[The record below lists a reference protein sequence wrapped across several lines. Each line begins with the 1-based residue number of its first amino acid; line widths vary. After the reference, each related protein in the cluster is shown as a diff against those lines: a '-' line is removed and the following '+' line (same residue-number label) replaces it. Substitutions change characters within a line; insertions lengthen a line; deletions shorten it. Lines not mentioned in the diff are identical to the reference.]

1 MLQDG
6 EWVDISFELT
16 RQQDV
21 IVPESGDS
29 YAFAAEARGNE
40 SSLVAMPEGDTSIN
54 WTLVGSD
61 EAQQPRP
68 LTAAAAVITDTAVLA
83 ESAYAK
89 LDAAA
94 ESQMLT
100 LEALQQ
106 KAERIENTRFVEKAR
121 QEELAALNEEIDA
134 YNRQFLNRV
143 SFAESAV
150 TYPDALGEGVD
161 VRYTASKGRI
171 KEEVIVRSPGLLTGY
186 TAVIQL
192 NGLQAADEQ
201 GGIAYTDEDGRVVF
215 TTAPPLMYD
224 NNGIPSE
231 DIEVILEI
239 RGGAAHVTYTPD
251 PAWLEA
257 PERTYPV
264 VLNPLY
270 TNTVAQTA
278 QVDTYVHSGN
288 TSSGQNDSLTTMY
301 VGNRPVSG
309 TRRPHYA
316 YWRIKRANMPQLPAN
331 TYITSATFS
340 ARLVNGTT
348 SRGAIQLYA
357 VNSDAGEWSSG
368 NMLWSGKPAFGPLLQ
383 TWAANSSLSSNA
395 LTLSGTVTDT
405 VIGWYANSQST
416 NTGFV
421 FKYSFEDYAD
431 HNAMY
436 SSDYRGTNYL
446 ECIPQLV
453 IHYAS
458 PTRPIADGVY
468 FIRNRMSGMYL
479 DLTGNGVT
487 NGTLVQQFPGGDHP
501 SEMWKVTYLPS
512 TGNYRIESCLAEGK
526 ALDSCGE
533 SSARP
538 GTRTV
543 LWTVDGNPEQRWL
556 IQPKGTGYYYVS
568 PEINYQLAI
577 QVEGGS
583 MYSNAK
589 IAVSEKDFSQT
600 QQWYFESVNIGNG
613 GGYRPIST
621 VKPNCFG
628 YALKINQSVDLPVNP
643 FNESHYTEDHI
654 SGIESALSDHV
665 NYRQLASHVDVI
677 QNNEYR
683 IAIRVSNGINGWIF
697 HVIYQ
702 LSDGSWAR
710 KNHTGPSKQL
720 GWGDPSITPRMWE
733 TDLFPE
739 WCGTVY
745 YAIWPK

>member
-40 SSLVAMPEGDTSIN
+40 SSLVAMSEGDTSIN

-186 TAVIQL
+186 TAGIQL
-192 NGLQAADEQ
+192 NGLQAAADEQ

-251 PAWLEA
+251 LAWLEA

-264 VLNPLY
+264 VLDPLY

-368 NMLWSGKPAFGPLLQ
+368 NMLWSGKPAFRPLLQ

-501 SEMWKVTYLPS
+501 SEMWEVTYLPS

-556 IQPKGTGYYYVS
+556 IQPKGNGYYYVS

-589 IAVSEKDFSQT
+589 IAVSEKDSSQT

-613 GGYRPIST
+613 GIYREVST
-621 VKPNCFG
+621 KEPNCFG
-628 YALKINQSVDLPVNP
+628 YAMFLDKDLSPIFYSWEPHETENYSARFKSKIEEYAVSCRRIDSDTAP
-643 FNESHYTEDHI
+643 
-654 SGIESALSDHV
+654 IES
-665 NYRQLASHVDVI
+665 Y
-677 QNNEYR
+677 EYR
-683 IAIRVSNGINGWIF
+683 IAIRAPNGHQYGGYKYYF

-702 LSDGSWAR
+702 LSNGSWAG
-710 KNHTGPSKQL
+710 KMQQL
-720 GWGDPSITPRMWE
+720 KVSPWAGEIP
-733 TDLFPE
+733 
-739 WCGTVY
+739 
-745 YAIWPK
+745 A